1 VVAAVMLMDNGALA
15 QNNYYYRNSMPVNRY
30 RPMQSNSIHAS
41 TQYKPISNPWTANN
55 NNQINSHV
63 PRSNN
68 INNNWGWQAAAVK
81 PQQQRWKLDFD
92 DSIEDDSIE
101 SSFYRRPSAVPR
113 YQRQSIINSNPH
125 TVTNNNNNR
134 AWSRPS
140 PVTARPVQQ
149 HQQIRWNNRFDDSVE
164 DHSVESREF
173 RRW

>member
-1 VVAAVMLMDNGALA
+1 MSSYSFALLSCVVAAVMLMDNGALA

-68 INNNWGWQAAAVK
+68 NNNNNWG
-81 PQQQRWKLDFD
+81 
-92 DSIEDDSIE
+92 SIEDDSIE

-113 YQRQSIINSNPH
+113 YQRQSIINNNNPH